1 MLRVG
6 ELGKTLQIDR
16 RPHGDVLVV
25 DRLPVDVTIGAAH
38 VLHAQKKAERHDGRC
53 RDPAQAQEP
62 PLPAGSMPEGLH
74 PLGQAFPGKSCLLY
88 TSRGKADG
96 TIFAATDEI
105 QNRNAMERIVEFP
118 TDRTVISTENNGFA
132 GDERDETLIDENLVE
147 TEIPLADRIPG
158 AVRETEEGDRPIYDE
173 EGYRNDPG
181 GE

>member
-1 MLRVG
+1 MQ
-6 ELGKTLQIDR
+6 T
-16 RPHGDVLVV
+16 P
-25 DRLPVDVTIGAAH
+25 LPVLNMRPGHT
-38 VLHAQKKAERHDGRC
+38 RPSSRTN
-53 RDPAQAQEP
+53 
-62 PLPAGSMPEGLH
+62 AG
-74 PLGQAFPGKSCLLY
+74 
-88 TSRGKADG
+88 RGKADG

-132 GDERDETLIDENLVE
+132 GDERDENLVE

>member
-74 PLGQAFPGKSCLLY
+74 PLGQAFPGKSVHAAEHRPGIAQTGIRFPLPEISLQFLLFGI
-88 TSRGKADG
+88 GK
-96 TIFAATDEI
+96 
-105 QNRNAMERIVEFP
+105 
-118 TDRTVISTENNGFA
+118 
-132 GDERDETLIDENLVE
+132 
-147 TEIPLADRIPG
+147 
-158 AVRETEEGDRPIYDE
+158 Y
-173 EGYRNDPG
+173 
-181 GE
+181 

>member
-1 MLRVG
+1 MQ
-6 ELGKTLQIDR
+6 T
-16 RPHGDVLVV
+16 P
-25 DRLPVDVTIGAAH
+25 LPVLNMRPGHT
-38 VLHAQKKAERHDGRC
+38 RPSSRTN
-53 RDPAQAQEP
+53 
-62 PLPAGSMPEGLH
+62 AG
-74 PLGQAFPGKSCLLY
+74 
-88 TSRGKADG
+88 RGKADG

-118 TDRTVISTENNGFA
+118 TDRTGRGVKRSRRSPSLYCG
-132 GDERDETLIDENLVE
+132 LIDENLVE

>member
-1 MLRVG
+1 MQ
-6 ELGKTLQIDR
+6 T
-16 RPHGDVLVV
+16 P
-25 DRLPVDVTIGAAH
+25 LPVLNMRPGHT
-38 VLHAQKKAERHDGRC
+38 RPSSRTN
-53 RDPAQAQEP
+53 
-62 PLPAGSMPEGLH
+62 AG
-74 PLGQAFPGKSCLLY
+74 
-88 TSRGKADG
+88 RGKADG

-118 TDRTVISTENNGFA
+118 TDRTGISTENNGFA